1 MRKET
6 EELIEK
12 FGKLYKEGKTKKEIA
27 DLTHYSLNTVKQ
39 YLSIGGFLDKKRA
52 FNKPQNDTVVKR
64 EEPPKKKIEKS
75 VIEKSKEEKKAEPI
89 KEAKPKRKQKE
100 KKPYEILY
108 DNIVIYKGQL
118 YEKLSRED
126 ILDLM
131 LNDMMIKKARKK
143 KK

>member
-39 YLSIGGFLDKKRA
+39 YLSIGGYLDKKRA

-89 KEAKPKRKQKE
+89 KETKPKRKQKE

>member
-6 EELIEK
+6 EELIGK

-27 DLTHYSLNTVKQ
+27 NLTHYSLNTVKQ
-39 YLSIGGFLDKKRA
+39 YLSIGGYLDKKRA

-75 VIEKSKEEKKAEPI
+75 KEEKKAEPI
-89 KEAKPKRKQKE
+89 KETKPKRKQKE